1 MSNVKSYWRPTW
13 DRANVTIVFGAQ
25 RWGIDYTYASQYSPS
40 SQTSV
45 SILTAIALLCLN
57 CKLFVLLRPFWPSC
71 CCCVICWPCGD
82 CDCCCSC
89 SWSWSCCF
97 SNDCCVLRNG
107 TMWRP
112 VWSVRPGVVASMPSS
127 KSIMSDDDS
136 ESEDFFKCWP
146 TSGVVD
152 QIQRLARGY
161 YMGCTEWAGIRDRG
175 SFFHFFFGGFS

>member
-1 MSNVKSYWRPTW
+1 MWDWCIKISFWRPTW
-13 DRANVTIVFGAQ
+13 DLV
-25 RWGIDYTYASQYSPS
+25 YTHGNQYSPS

-57 CKLFVLLRPFWPSC
+57 CKLFVLRRPFWPSC
-71 CCCVICWPCGD
+71 CCCACCVICWPWGD
-82 CDCCCSC
+82 CDCCCCSC

-107 TMWRP
+107 TIWRP

-127 KSIMSDDDS
+127 KSMMSDDDS

-146 TSGVVD
+146 T
-152 QIQRLARGY
+152 IRG
-161 YMGCTEWAGIRDRG
+161 RG
-175 SFFHFFFGGFS
+175 SDTTIRKRGSHWVA